1 MPDVLELLKR
11 CCNRKMSRPSSLIKS
26 RTNLYAFAT
35 VTLLL
40 RVVTATQPLSCLNT
54 TGSPVDWWTALKFPR
69 GDAFAYMDSNAA
81 QDSSGKLVWTLGYDW
96 AVTSGVPLAYTL
108 QQLYKHAGQFGYI
121 MWNDEFPGGD
131 PPVWE
136 GGAHA
141 KGVLGLDQSSGFYLL
156 HSVPKFPA
164 APCVNCPDGIGNGSY
179 TGIALAQQLY
189 GQSFMCMTM
198 PTSELDKVAQMA
210 IDEEAWVYD
219 HMLPAELQTR
229 YPAAKALIADPHSTT
244 ALPLG
249 PPIIHWGTPLT
260 SLGGQQGV
268 SFAKSSS
275 TIPLL
280 LYEQVVE
287 PFMQSGM
294 LWETWQHGPG
304 ALPQCCPSPAQQPF
318 SFTVAAVAVPDAA
331 GWYVNRDHSK
341 WGVTSHHAPA
351 CCRSQGTSGSL
362 DPSGQTA
369 VCFGDLNR
377 QEHQGYR
384 GGSATC
390 FLGNRPLWAAWSDLV
405 QKTQDCSSDAQP
417 STTKQHS
424 ALQTL
429 EDHNMAEADMATL
442 LV

>member
-1 MPDVLELLKR
+1 
-11 CCNRKMSRPSSLIKS
+11 MSSPRSLIKS
-26 RTNLYAFAT
+26 PSNLYAFAT

-40 RVVTATQPLSCLNT
+40 RVIAATQPLSCLST
-54 TGSPVDWWTALKFPR
+54 TGSPVDWWTAVKFPG

-81 QDSSGKLVWTLGYDW
+81 QDFSGKLVWTLGYDW
-96 AVTSGVPLAYTL
+96 AVTSGMPLAYTL
-108 QQLYKHAGQFGYI
+108 QQLYKHAGQFGYV

-198 PTSELDKVAQMA
+198 PASELDKVAQLA
-210 IDEEAWVYD
+210 HDEEVWVYD
-219 HMLPAELQTR
+219 HMVPLELQTE
-229 YPAAKALIADPHSTT
+229 YSAVMALTADPHGITNVHF
-244 ALPLG
+244 G
-249 PPIIHWGTPLT
+249 PPVIHWGTPLT
-260 SLGGQQGV
+260 SVGGQRGIA
-268 SFAKSSS
+268 FAKSSS
-275 TIPLL
+275 MTPFL
-280 LYEQVVE
+280 LYEEVVE

-304 ALPQCCPSPAQQPF
+304 ALPQYCPAPYQHLF
-318 SFTVAAVAVPDAA
+318 SFTVAAVAVPNAA

-341 WGVTSHHAPA
+341 WGITSDHAPD
-351 CCRSQGTSGSL
+351 CCHPEDTSDAL
-362 DPSGQTA
+362 DLSNQTA

-384 GGSATC
+384 GGSAIC
-390 FLGNRPLWAAWSDLV
+390 LLGNRPLWAAWLNLI
-405 QKTQDCSSDAQP
+405 QKTQDCSSDVQP
-417 STTKQHS
+417 AALSQHT
-424 ALQTL
+424 ALQTN
-429 EDHNMAEADMATL
+429 HNVIEAEMATL